1 MDVSGFYKLGTEER
15 LKKIKEIA
23 GLSDE
28 EAAVLKNTG
37 ALKIEI
43 ADRMVENVIGAVH
56 LPLGIATNFRINGKE
71 YAIPMAI
78 EEPSVIAAACKAAKL
93 ALPEG
98 FTAGADESIMIGQMQ
113 IVHPAKDAIKKLEAN
128 KKNIEA
134 AATEALAEHARYG
147 VCLKDIKFRKLKTHR
162 GTMVL
167 AEFDVNVGDA
177 MGPNMI
183 HTMLELIA
191 PQVAG
196 YANGEVRL
204 RIITNLA
211 VKRKA
216 WAEAEWTN
224 EALGGEEAAEKILDG
239 YELAA
244 SDRYRCAT
252 HNKGIM
258 NGIDAVAMAT
268 GQDWRG
274 VEAGAHSYAAF
285 RGKGYEPLTKY
296 EKTDKGIRGRI
307 ELPLAVATVGG
318 TIGSSPTAR
327 ICLKILNVKGAQELA
342 MVCACVGL
350 ANNFAALYALSTEG
364 IQKGHM
370 KLHAR
375 SVAVRAGAQT
385 PEEIDAAASEMAEK
399 KNYSA
404 DFAKSIIE
412 RIRNKKQ

>member
-1 MDVSGFYKLGTEER
+1 MDISGFYKLTTAER

-23 GLSDE
+23 GLSEDD
-28 EAAVLKNTG
+28 AAVLSNTG
-37 ALKIEI
+37 ALKIEV
-43 ADRMVENVIGAVH
+43 ADRTVENVIGAVH
-56 LPLGIATNFRINGKE
+56 LPLGIATNFKINGKE
-71 YAIPMAI
+71 YLIPMAI

-98 FTAGADESIMIGQMQ
+98 FRAGADESIMIGQMQ
-113 IVHPAKDAIKKLEAN
+113 IVNPSKNAIKKLEEN
-128 KKNIEA
+128 KKKIEEA
-134 AATEALAEHARYG
+134 VNEALIEHAKYG
-147 VCLKDIKFRKLKTHR
+147 VCLKDVTFRKLKTGR
-162 GTMVL
+162 GEMVL
-167 AEFDVNVGDA
+167 AEFQVNVGDA

-183 HTMLELIA
+183 NTMLEVVSPEVLKY
-191 PQVAG
+191 AG
-196 YANGEVRL
+196 GETRL

-216 WAEAEWTN
+216 WAEAEWTK
-224 EALGGEEAAEKILDG
+224 EALGGEEAVEKILDG

-244 SDRYRCAT
+244 NDIYRCAT

-258 NGIDAVAMAT
+258 NGIDAVAIAT

-274 VEAGAHSYAAF
+274 VEAGAHSYAALN
-285 RGKGYEPLTKY
+285 GYKPLTKF
-296 EKTDKGIRGRI
+296 EKTAHGVKGKI
-307 ELPLAVATVGG
+307 ELPMVVATVGG
-318 TIGSSPTAR
+318 TIGSSPTAK
-327 ICLKILNVKGAQELA
+327 ICQKIIGAKSARELA

-385 PEEIDAAASEMAEK
+385 PEEIDAVTNEMIDK
-399 KNYSA
+399 KNYST
-404 DFAKSIIE
+404 DFAKSIVE
-412 RIRNKKQ
+412 RLRK